1 MKENMYTLKM
11 DEEAEVNQQV
21 NVKFETWVGEALV
34 LRGSNL
40 DAILTDTKRM
50 YPDKAVIIKRA
61 AVSKDS

>member
-34 LRGSNL
+34 LR
-40 DAILTDTKRM
+40 
-50 YPDKAVIIKRA
+50 
-61 AVSKDS
+61 